1 MPGMRGG
8 FCGVGEGA
16 VAVADGAAFSGAG
29 LHAGSQS
36 VVSRTATVARI
47 GRILTARSA
56 TWNRIGR
63 HSSTRGVNLQP
74 ILDAPFAIQLHFV
87 TVVPA
92 FFLGAWQLLASRKGS
107 PSHRLIGK
115 IYLMLMSIT
124 AMAAFFIPSFTPF
137 SISAGPIRLGLIH
150 LFIPL
155 TVNGIW
161 QTRKALRTGNIAA
174 HKASMRGLYIG
185 GLIIAG
191 LLTFIP
197 GRIMYRM
204 FLAESSLVSGL
215 QSLVS
220 GESQR

>member
-1 MPGMRGG
+1 
-8 FCGVGEGA
+8 V
-16 VAVADGAAFSGAG
+16 D
-29 LHAGSQS
+29 
-36 VVSRTATVARI
+36 
-47 GRILTARSA
+47 
-56 TWNRIGR
+56 
-63 HSSTRGVNLQP
+63 LQP
-74 ILDAPFAIQLHFV
+74 ILDAPIAVQLHFV

-115 IYLMLMSIT
+115 IYLTLMSVT
-124 AMAAFFIPSFTPF
+124 TVAAFFIPSFSSF
-137 SISAGPIRLGLIH
+137 SIGVGPIRLGLIH

-174 HKASMRGLYIG
+174 HKASMRGMYIG

-191 LLTFIP
+191 LLTFLP

-204 FLAESSLVSGL
+204 FFG
-215 QSLVS
+215 
-220 GESQR
+220 